1 MHGAGRVKIALFM
14 KTAPDYPQKNMSY
27 GLVFFLNDYI
37 QYSGSCYFHFFF
49 FSFFLSEV
57 VR

>member
-14 KTAPDYPQKNMSY
+14 KIAPDYPQKNMSY

-49 FSFFLSEV
+49 SFFLSEV